1 MFANFLSGDL
11 ELFGIEY
18 EGTVVDCSSGE
29 PRPMAD
35 HIVQQLRTVEFRGN
49 VSVDM
54 FASTLEYSTGICSTV
69 EQARTELEFFGRA
82 LMPLQ
87 DEANLGLL
95 GMGLHPSIAPEDA
108 QVADR
113 ERYVGLVENL
123 QWAVRQLSTNGL
135 HVHVGMPDGDTAIRV
150 ARKLKYFA
158 PLLVALSASS
168 PLSRGHLTGLASTR
182 SLLWRG
188 IPRSGF
194 LPAVDTWAHYVA
206 YVDVME
212 KSGAVPNP
220 LDYWWDIRPKP
231 ELGTLEIRLCDTV
244 PSLDDV
250 LALTSLMRCLTV
262 ALAKGVLEVPRMLPG
277 IIDENLWRA
286 TRDGVHAR
294 LIVDEAGSAQGVPE
308 FTADVIRLITR
319 VGERLDCS
327 DELGACQ
334 RLAEGRG
341 RHQDLVRVFESSG
354 VEGVVSTARIDW

>member
-1 MFANFLSGDL
+1 MFAAFKPGDL
-11 ELFGIEY
+11 TLFGIEH
-18 EGTVVDCSSGE
+18 EGTIINRISGQ
-29 PRPMAD
+29 PRPGAEQ
-35 HIVQQLRTVEFRGN
+35 IVRQLSESDFRGD

-54 FASTLEYSTGICSTV
+54 LSSTLEYSTGICASLDEARADV
-69 EQARTELEFFGRA
+69 ERFGRH
-82 LMPLQ
+82 LMPCL

-95 GMGLHPSIAPEDA
+95 GMGLHPSIGPEDT
-108 QVADR
+108 QVAGR
-113 ERYVGLVENL
+113 ERYVGLVEDL

-135 HVHVGMPDGDTAIRV
+135 HVHVGMPDGDTAIGV
-150 ARKLKYFA
+150 ARQLRYYA
-158 PLLVALSASS
+158 PLFVALSASS

-182 SLLWRG
+182 TYLWRG
-188 IPRSGF
+188 CPRSGS
-194 LPAVDTWAHYVA
+194 LPVVDTWAHYVA

-220 LDYWWDIRPKP
+220 LDYWWDIRPRP

-250 LALTSLMRCLTV
+250 LALTSLIRCLTV
-262 ALAKGVLEVPRMLPG
+262 ALAEGVLEAPRMLPG
-277 IIDENLWRA
+277 IIEENLWRA

-294 LIVDEAGSAQGVPE
+294 FIVDEAGSAQGVPE
-308 FTADVIRLITR
+308 FTADMIRLITW

-327 DELGACQ
+327 DELGACR

>member
-1 MFANFLSGDL
+1 MFAAFKPGDL
-11 ELFGIEY
+11 TLFGIEY
-18 EGTVVDCSSGE
+18 EGTIVDRVSGE
-29 PRPMAD
+29 PRPEAEQIVRQLSEAD
-35 HIVQQLRTVEFRGN
+35 FRGD

-54 FASTLEYSTGICSTV
+54 FSSTLEYATGICASLD
-69 EQARTELEFFGRA
+69 EARADMERFGRH
-82 LMPLQ
+82 LMPCL

-135 HVHVGMPDGDTAIRV
+135 HVHVGMPDGDTAISV
-150 ARKLKYFA
+150 ARQLRYFA

-188 IPRSGF
+188 FPRSGS
-194 LPAVDTWAHYVA
+194 LPAVESWAHYVA
-206 YVDVME
+206 YVEAME

-250 LALTSLMRCLTV
+250 LALTSLIRCLTV
-262 ALAKGVLEVPRMLPG
+262 ALAEGVLEAPRMLPG

-286 TRDGVHAR
+286 TRDGVDAR
-294 LIVDEAGSAQGVPE
+294 FIVDEAGSAQGVPE
-308 FTADVIRLITR
+308 FAADVIQSIMEVGDRLHCGDGLEVCR
-319 VGERLDCS
+319 
-327 DELGACQ
+327 
-334 RLAEGRG
+334 RLAEGQG
-341 RHQDLVRVFESSG
+341 AHQDLVRVFEACG
-354 VEGVVSTARIDW
+354 VEGVVTAARIDW